1 MGLEG
6 VASGVMIKEV
16 LLKLDVETLCSLAC
30 VSRSLRFSVSQAL
43 SLFSALNL
51 SVCLSLSLPLFSQ
64 ISNDGIYNH
73 CLFVW
78 HWQTFS
84 PDAQT
89 VAHILGRTRTNG
101 GGLLKSLTINCLRLN
116 DSCVPLFLSPHLHD
130 LNLLS
135 CSLLSYHLLPSIGET
150 CPNLR

>member
-1 MGLEG
+1 ML
-6 VASGVMIKEV
+6 SCMCQQISP
-16 LLKLDVETLCSLAC
+16 LLRLSSPFIILCSQ
-30 VSRSLRFSVSQAL
+30 SLSMS
-43 SLFSALNL
+43 
-51 SVCLSLSLPLFSQ
+51 LSLSLPLFSQ

-101 GGLLKSLTINCLRLN
+101 GGLLKSLTINCLRLD

-135 CSLLSYHLLPSIGET
+135 CSLLSHHLLPSIGET

>member
-1 MGLEG
+1 MWRRFALLH
-6 VASGVMIKEV
+6 VSADLSASPSLKPFHYS
-16 LLKLDVETLCSLAC
+16 LLSISQYVFLA
-30 VSRSLRFSVSQAL
+30 RSLSFPKFL
-43 SLFSALNL
+43 MTE
-51 SVCLSLSLPLFSQ
+51 
-64 ISNDGIYNH
+64 GIH
-73 CLFVW
+73 CLFVCLFVW
-78 HWQTFS
+78 LWQTFS

-89 VAHILGRTRTNG
+89 VAHILGRTNGGG
-101 GGLLKSLTINCLRLN
+101 GGLLKSLTINCLRLD